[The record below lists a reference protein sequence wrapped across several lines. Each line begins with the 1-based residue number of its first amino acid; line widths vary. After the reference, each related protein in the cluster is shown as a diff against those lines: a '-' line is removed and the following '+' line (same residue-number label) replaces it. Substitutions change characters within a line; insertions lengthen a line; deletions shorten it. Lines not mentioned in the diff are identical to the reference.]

1 MEPVT
6 TIYQASAFNAL
17 VFSLRNLESR
27 SLTVT
32 PSLGALFKAV
42 ESADP
47 RALELALT
55 RVGKLPRIRV
65 TPQVG
70 AILMYYGAISV
81 RRFVRQFSAE
91 QLLEAIREWNIYWAP
106 SERKER
112 LQLALAKLLGPL
124 PLPRYLALVSAETAG
139 LPTAAACMFVQAR
152 IEARGT
158 EVEDEVLELVHPS
171 FYLVVPGC
179 DCNGWL
185 ARRRTLR
192 CSLTTRDGWPHCY
205 CRVKEA
211 AVA

>member
-6 TIYQASAFNAL
+6 TIYKASAFNAL

-32 PSLGALFKAV
+32 PALGALFKAV

-47 RALELALT
+47 RALELALA

-91 QLLEAIREWNIYWAP
+91 QLLEAIREWNI
-106 SERKER
+106 
-112 LQLALAKLLGPL
+112 
-124 PLPRYLALVSAETAG
+124 
-139 LPTAAACMFVQAR
+139 
-152 IEARGT
+152 
-158 EVEDEVLELVHPS
+158 
-171 FYLVVPGC
+171 
-179 DCNGWL
+179 
-185 ARRRTLR
+185 
-192 CSLTTRDGWPHCY
+192 
-205 CRVKEA
+205 
-211 AVA
+211 